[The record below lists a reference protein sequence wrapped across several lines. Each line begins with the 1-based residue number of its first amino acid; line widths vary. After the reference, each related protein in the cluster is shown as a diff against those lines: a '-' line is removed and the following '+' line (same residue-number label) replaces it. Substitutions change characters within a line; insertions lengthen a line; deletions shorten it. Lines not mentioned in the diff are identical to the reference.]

1 MDEDE
6 RARHYLEKQLDYLH
20 VSARSYDT
28 KAQIAVV
35 GYLLTLGVIRLGFEA
50 RPGGWEWP
58 GTLAAA
64 FGLLIVVIPA
74 TLFTFVLVPRYRFQ
88 LAALPSHR
96 EAPRTFTLS
105 WFEGRSGAEIVAEAR
120 SADWMKELG
129 FEIEKLRELRNEKRR
144 RFMLAITVSS
154 ATLLTVLLRLA
165 LA

>member
-1 MDEDE
+1 M
-6 RARHYLEKQLDYLH
+6 
-20 VSARSYDT
+20 
-28 KAQIAVV
+28 
-35 GYLLTLGVIRLGFEA
+35 
-50 RPGGWEWP
+50 
-58 GTLAAA
+58 
-64 FGLLIVVIPA
+64 IVVIPA

-120 SADWMKELG
+120 SADWMEELG